1 MLRVRTGTLSRMSQP
16 ESHEAISLPS
26 LDRIAAALHDIT
38 EVLAAE
44 LTKPS
49 EQPPEWNEFDWRI
62 ARAAAS
68 MQGIAPALRDGLR
81 WSETHGW
88 REFIDG
94 QYAHVAAR
102 HARMSALLKTIGGAA
117 TEAGV
122 AIVALKGAALH
133 ELGIY
138 QPGERPMADLDF
150 LVSESDLA
158 ATTLLLERCGFK
170 QTFATWRHQLF
181 EMPGE
186 GGANADLGEH
196 RDRPLK
202 IELHTSIRERLPISE
217 IEITGFVLPKDPR
230 PGLNRYRSLAGLM
243 LHLLLHAAGNM
254 RAHALR
260 MIQLHDIA
268 RLAQRMSVDDWYEL
282 VTAGPG
288 GVPPWWASPPLLLTA
303 RYYPGVVPPLTIERV
318 VAMCPRWLARIS
330 RKQQISRVSWSN
342 IKVYAFPGI
351 EWSQNPVEALI
362 FVASRIW
369 PNRAARVELREFSA
383 RDPNAAKIPWYG
395 ISHGAR
401 ILRWIFSRPPRVQTL
416 LAVQAA
422 LAQRC

>member
-1 MLRVRTGTLSRMSQP
+1 MSQS
-16 ESHEAISLPS
+16 ENHEAISLRS

-44 LTKPS
+44 LTRPS
-49 EQPPEWNEFDWRI
+49 EQPPDWTEFDWCI

-81 WSETHGW
+81 WPETHGW

-94 QYAHVAAR
+94 QFAHVAAR
-102 HARMSALLKTIGGAA
+102 HVRMSALLKTINGAA
-117 TEAGV
+117 TEVGV

-170 QTFATWRHQLF
+170 QTFATWRHKLF
-181 EMPGE
+181 EMPGK
-186 GGANADLGEH
+186 GSVNADLGEH

-202 IELHTSIRERLPISE
+202 IEVHTSIRERLPVSE
-217 IEITGFVLPKDPR
+217 VEITDFVVPKDPQ
-230 PGLNRYRSLAGLM
+230 PGLNGYGSLAGLM

-268 RLAQRMSVDDWYEL
+268 LLAQRMSADDWREML
-282 VTAGPG
+282 TARPG

-303 RYYPGVVPPLTIERV
+303 RYYPGVVPEFTIEGV
-318 VAMCPRWLARIS
+318 AAMCPRWLARIS
-330 RKQQISRVSWSN
+330 RKKGIAQVSWSN

-351 EWSQNPVEALI
+351 EWSRTPMEALM
-362 FVASRIW
+362 FAAGRIW
-369 PNRAARVELREFSA
+369 PNHAARVELREFSA
-383 RDPNAAKIPWYG
+383 RDPNAAQIPWYG

-401 ILRWIFSRPPRVQTL
+401 IVRWIFSRPPRVQTL